1 MAVPQDFRS
10 AFHGFHR
17 EDVVHYIEYLTNKH
31 NAELSQLKA
40 QLDAANAE
48 IVMLRSIPSVN
59 HDLEEQLSQCQA
71 HCAELEQRLA
81 QSEVAAEVSDC
92 NAELETY
99 RRAERVERAAK
110 ERSARIC
117 EKTNAILA
125 DTTAKVEQANAQMEK
140 VADLVSTQLDSLQAA
155 VQNSKTAL
163 KDAAASLYAL
173 EPAHIDE

>member
-48 IVMLRSIPSVN
+48 ITMLRNIPSADHN
-59 HDLEEQLSQCQA
+59 LEEQLFQCQA
-71 HCAELEQRLA
+71 RCAELEQRLA
-81 QSEVAAEVSDC
+81 QPEATAEISDC
-92 NAELETY
+92 SAELEAY

-110 ERSARIC
+110 ERASRIC
-117 EKTNAILA
+117 DQTNAILA
-125 DTTAKVEQANAQMEK
+125 DTAAKVEQTSAQMEK
-140 VADLVSTQLDSLQAA
+140 AAELVSAQLDSLQTA
-155 VQNSKTAL
+155 VQHSTASL
-163 KDAAASLYAL
+163 KNAAASLHTL
-173 EPAHIDE
+173 EPVHIDE